1 MGEARLTAGTTAEE
15 MCKQDQQV
23 PATAGGLWQERLD
36 ARYFNIKAI
45 NKLLHA

>member
-1 MGEARLTAGTTAEE
+1 MTGPKAIG
-15 MCKQDQQV
+15 MCKQDPQV
-23 PATAGGLWQERLD
+23 PAIAGGLWQERLD